1 MLWGKW
7 KGGVCVCVVGVGQKV
22 CWAQATDSQRYC
34 KSIQLSIS
42 PLPIIT
48 VAYFQHTSIS
58 PSWWKEGGRGSEGV
72 AQWEA
77 VGGGCVGLGLGGD
90 EPGVQFLWSTY
101 FVQNE
106 KIKTIP
112 IFGEKNTFTF
122 LEGIFKCGSNANF
135 YSEYVC
141 KVQKKLSKY
150 CLSVN

>member
-7 KGGVCVCVVGVGQKV
+7 KGGVCVCVVVVGQKV
-22 CWAQATDSQRYC
+22 CWAQATDIQRYC

-72 AQWEA
+72 AQLEA
-77 VGGGCVGLGLGGD
+77 VGGDWVGMSRGFNFS
-90 EPGVQFLWSTY
+90 EVRS